1 MFCEG
6 RVSHCLNLREYK
18 METLKIQ
25 SIDHIVMQAADVAAT
40 VAFYTEIMG
49 MEHSEFQPPTGGPVR
64 QSLHFGNQKINLHNA
79 SSPYIPH
86 AKNPVAG
93 SVDLVSS
100 PISRLATGSS
110 ILPIMA
116 SKLRMVRFVKPAPM
130 GDFYRFISAILTI
143 TSSRFQTIS
152 NGQNRLFSGHIQCG
166 WLC

>member
-1 MFCEG
+1 
-6 RVSHCLNLREYK
+6 

-93 SVDLVSS
+93 SVDLCFITDQ
-100 PISRLATGSS
+100 PLGDWQQHLANHSVEIEDGPVRKTGANGPLLSVY
-110 ILPIMA
+110 IRDPDDNLIE
-116 SKLRMVRFVKPAPM
+116 
-130 GDFYRFISAILTI
+130 
-143 TSSRFQTIS
+143 IS
-152 NGQNRLFSGHIQCG
+152 NYI
-166 WLC
+166 